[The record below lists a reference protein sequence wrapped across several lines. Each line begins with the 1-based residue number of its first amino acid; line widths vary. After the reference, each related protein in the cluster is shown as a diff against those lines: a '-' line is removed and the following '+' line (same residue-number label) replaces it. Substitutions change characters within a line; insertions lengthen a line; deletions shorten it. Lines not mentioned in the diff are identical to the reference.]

1 MIDKSSKKSIY
12 VYIVSIVILT
22 IISILMVIK
31 GMEQEVGIRVRL
43 LFILV
48 PIIFVLTGNLI
59 KNIIN
64 IFLKGQLSAALEK
77 MSVMLGLGIAIF
89 LFLFLLPEV
98 ERINKASFG
107 VPFLTLI
114 IVFNSCFYEFIKN
127 NIIFSRIVKALLYF
141 LQGVILRLMI
151 GVLWENGVWDIG
163 ITISIGDMVLFG
175 HLILFASSLISILE
189 LSENDVYKKLGSWF
203 SRKPWLKFFAG
214 CAFILYFKDIR
225 TGINDYYP
233 ELFVYVEWAGIF
245 IVLLIIFIVAFS
257 KIQQDRAP
265 QFHERFGKHV
275 QEIVYNKSY
284 DGREVAMFLENFVSR
299 GELSGIL
306 AFLVGLAKERMI
318 SDVEISRLIKPITDF
333 KAIEIPKVCYRSEYD
348 YIMKMNMD
356 ERKKL
361 VEIVIWN
368 IKNYGRNNNYD
379 YQNGYRRYTGNMQD
393 DHQ

>member
-245 IVLLIIFIVAFS
+245 IVLLIIFIVSCF
-257 KIQQDRAP
+257 Q
-265 QFHERFGKHV
+265 
-275 QEIVYNKSY
+275 
-284 DGREVAMFLENFVSR
+284 
-299 GELSGIL
+299 
-306 AFLVGLAKERMI
+306 
-318 SDVEISRLIKPITDF
+318 
-333 KAIEIPKVCYRSEYD
+333 
-348 YIMKMNMD
+348 
-356 ERKKL
+356 
-361 VEIVIWN
+361 
-368 IKNYGRNNNYD
+368 
-379 YQNGYRRYTGNMQD
+379 
-393 DHQ
+393 